1 VTRVQWQYQRAPLYI
16 YRPIYLDAGRPDM
29 AFVFVLQSGD
39 GLVQGDR
46 YRVDID
52 CAPGAAAHITTQA
65 ATNVFAARQN
75 RTSLPN
81 W

>member
-1 VTRVQWQYQRAPLYI
+1 
-16 YRPIYLDAGRPDM
+16 M
-29 AFVFVLQSGD
+29 AYVFVLQSGD

-52 CAPGAAAHITTQA
+52 CAPGAAAQITTQA

>member
-1 VTRVQWQYQRAPLYI
+1 
-16 YRPIYLDAGRPDM
+16 M
-29 AFVFVLQSGD
+29 AFVFVLQLGD
-39 GLVQGDR
+39 GWFNATA

-65 ATNVFAARQN
+65 ATNVFGARQN
-75 RTSLPN
+75 FLPN